1 MAVLVAASVVGL
13 VLYNAEVRKERD
25 EKNIALEAAKEQRL
39 KAEANLHHALDAI
52 ELMLK
57 QVNDGALASAPRM
70 DEVRMK
76 ISADA
81 LELCKQLLKD
91 EGAGPE
97 ARFCTARA
105 FYLAGTIKFNAG
117 QAAAGEEDIRRALDL
132 YQALARDLPNSGA
145 YRSSWANASLEWA
158 MSLQRLGRLDEAE
171 RWRVRRWCFGASCA
185 SQSSRSGLPR
195 AACQRDFSARL
206 RAVVI
211 GSPGGGRGGL

>member
-1 MAVLVAASVVGL
+1 MKRTLLWKQPRSSAV
-13 VLYNAEVRKERD
+13 
-25 EKNIALEAAKEQRL
+25 

-132 YQALARDLPNSGA
+132 YQALARDLPNSA
-145 YRSSWANASLEWA
+145 YYRSSWANASLEWA

-171 RWRVRRWCFGASCA
+171 RFARSGVGALAQAGASR
-185 SQSSRSGLPR
+185 SSRSGLPR
-195 AACQRDFSARL
+195 AACRRYFSARL